1 MEFGLG
7 LEGSGQLEGSKVI
20 KIKWSTEKK
29 SDLKKLCQ
37 DNEGLQCPLMN
48 LVSPV
53 GNGALDIQIEIS
65 DLHRSKDPF

>member
-1 MEFGLG
+1 M
-7 LEGSGQLEGSKVI
+7 
-20 KIKWSTEKK
+20 K

-65 DLHRSKDPF
+65 DLHRRSILKTHPVIHTDNSLSRT

>member
-1 MEFGLG
+1 M
-7 LEGSGQLEGSKVI
+7 
-20 KIKWSTEKK
+20 K